1 MDANELRFAFDSDS
15 AHARD
20 HVVIPFP
27 EINEIPEG
35 GLSFRVETSYDLA
48 KWKEMHTIHFELSS
62 ETQIQGSFMKDILR
76 VDPDTRNFNFLW
88 LRSESI
94 YPDLPFLFPGI
105 DIGIGAETNTF
116 EFQHTEALSYV
127 SYDTEEIYIF
137 IGDYDIVNATLTLIG
152 VDTYSVEY
160 ALEYTQRAQQ
170 KFFRVVPRPTIT
182 PSDWAW
188 TNWPRSID
196 FRT

>member
-1 MDANELRFAFDSDS
+1 MRRLNMNAMKTQLTLLSLCCALVTQVMDANELRFAFDSDS

-76 VDPDTRNFNFLW
+76 VDPDTRNFNFL
-88 LRSESI
+88 
-94 YPDLPFLFPGI
+94 
-105 DIGIGAETNTF
+105 
-116 EFQHTEALSYV
+116 
-127 SYDTEEIYIF
+127 
-137 IGDYDIVNATLTLIG
+137 
-152 VDTYSVEY
+152 
-160 ALEYTQRAQQ
+160 
-170 KFFRVVPRPTIT
+170 
-182 PSDWAW
+182 
-188 TNWPRSID
+188 
-196 FRT
+196 